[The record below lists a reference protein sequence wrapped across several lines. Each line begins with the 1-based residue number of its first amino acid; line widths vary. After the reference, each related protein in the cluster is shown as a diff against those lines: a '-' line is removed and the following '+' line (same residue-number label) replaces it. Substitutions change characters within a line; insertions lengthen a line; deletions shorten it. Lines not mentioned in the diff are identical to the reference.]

1 MAPPKRKSTGRVT
14 PKGTRPGESN
24 QITSHASAHASEHGA
39 GHTVGASSRY
49 TPPTTKAMLESPR
62 WVPILMTVLI
72 ALGVLVILLRY
83 VIWQDTNLPVLFGLG
98 FLLAGLYTATKWH

>member
-1 MAPPKRKSTGRVT
+1 
-14 PKGTRPGESN
+14 
-24 QITSHASAHASEHGA
+24 
-39 GHTVGASSRY
+39 
-49 TPPTTKAMLESPR
+49 MLESPR